1 MPHDFDLIVVG
12 SGPGGY
18 VAAIRAA
25 ELGMKTACIERDAR
39 PGGVC
44 LNVGCIPSKALLEST
59 EYYSFAKNGLGEH
72 AIGAKEVSID
82 LSALMERQEKI
93 VSTLS
98 GNVGKL
104 LEQKGV
110 MLIRGSARLIS
121 GGAIE
126 VLGREPATS
135 SNSPRVAGQAP
146 CARYSAEAILLATGS
161 EPIPLPFLPFDGQ
174 RVVSSTEAL
183 KFESVPRRLGIA
195 GGGYIGL
202 ELGSVWSRLGSEV
215 TVIELLPR
223 IAAALDGQ
231 VGRFLDRM
239 LRREGLN
246 FRLETKIVDAEN
258 TRDAVKLFFDSNGAR
273 EEAEFDRVLVAVGR
287 KPLSRDLGLDEIGIR
302 LDQKGFVA
310 VDENYRTNV
319 PGVYAIG
326 DLIPGPMLAHKA
338 SAEGRAAVEHIAGVA
353 GGVNYDAIPSVIYT
367 SPEVASVGKTE
378 EELKNLGA
386 DYRSAVY
393 PFSGNAR
400 ARCLGQTDGFV
411 KLLAHRRSGRVLGAH
426 IIGPRA
432 SELIAEC
439 VIAIESRATVK
450 ELNHIVFAHPTLSEA
465 VYESAAMLLDSL
477 K

>member
-1 MPHDFDLIVVG
+1 MKAYDDKFDLIVIG
-12 SGPGGY
+12 AGPGGY

-44 LNVGCIPSKALLEST
+44 LNVGCIPSKALLESS
-59 EYYSFAKNGLGEH
+59 EYYRLARDGLGEH
-72 AIGAKEVSID
+72 AIHVKEVSID
-82 LSALMERQEKI
+82 LAALMERKEKI
-93 VSTLS
+93 VSGLAD
-98 GNVGKL
+98 NVGKL
-104 LEQKGV
+104 MEQSGV
-110 MLIRGSARLIS
+110 RLIRGAARLKA
-121 GGAIE
+121 GVEIE
-126 VLGREPATS
+126 VPGP
-135 SNSPRVAGQAP
+135 GQASAP
-146 CARYSAEAILLATGS
+146 RRYGAGALLLATGS
-161 EPIPLPFLPFDGQ
+161 EPVPLPFLPFDGE

-183 KFESVPRRLGIA
+183 KFESVPKRLGIV

-215 TVIELLPR
+215 TVIEVLPR
-223 IAAALDGQ
+223 IAITLDSQ
-231 VGRFLDRM
+231 VGRLLERM

-246 FRLETKIVDAEN
+246 FRLRTKLTGAEK
-258 TRDAVKLFFDSNGAR
+258 AESGVKLFLDSDGGR

-287 KPLSRDLGLDEIGIR
+287 KPLTESLGLDEIGIR
-302 LDQKGFVA
+302 LDSRGFVT

-319 PGVYAIG
+319 PNVYAIG

-338 SAEGRAAVEHIAGVA
+338 SAEGRAAVERIAGLA
-353 GGVNYDAIPSVIYT
+353 GEVNYDAIPSVVYT
-367 SPEVASVGKTE
+367 SPEAASVGKTE
-378 EELKNLGA
+378 DELKKLGA

-393 PFSGNAR
+393 PFSGTGR

-411 KLLAHRRSGRVLGAH
+411 KILAHRRSGRVLGVH

-439 VIAIESRATVK
+439 VVAVELHASVQDLSRII
-450 ELNHIVFAHPTLSEA
+450 HAHPTLSEA
-465 VYESAAMLLDSL
+465 VHESAAMLLSAS